1 MSTPINMRF
10 PLSEIP
16 SGQALRDLHQ
26 FTQGF
31 HSLLKAGQGAYVN
44 DLHQQILMRHT
55 TIVGYL
61 EAASYKPDVLKKVI
75 GANGYYLKLT
85 TTQCGIYFIWY
96 DSVLKNVLFWAPNR
110 FTIIKAMKIIRSR
123 LRKYS
128 AALMAPLSAAP
139 PPNPDATTQ
148 EAQAEAQAQAEE
160 QDNDDEY
167 ADMPGLIPGSEDD
180 DQ

>member
-1 MSTPINMRF
+1 MSTPINVRF

-61 EAASYKPDVLKKVI
+61 EAATYTPDVLKKVI
-75 GANGYYLKLT
+75 GTNGYYLKLT

-96 DSVLKNVLFWAPNR
+96 DSVLKNILFWAPNR

-128 AALMAPLSAAP
+128 AALA
-139 PPNPDATTQ
+139 PPNPDASQ
-148 EAQAEAQAQAEE
+148 EAQAQA
-160 QDNDDEY
+160 QNDNVDEY
-167 ADMPGLIPGSEDD
+167 ADMPGLIPGSDDD
-180 DQ
+180 DQE

>member
-16 SGQALRDLHQ
+16 SSQALRDLHQ

-31 HSLLKAGQGAYVN
+31 HSLLKAGQGAFVN
-44 DLHQQILMRHT
+44 DLHQQILMRYT

-61 EAASYKPDVLKKVI
+61 EATTYTPDVLKKVI

-96 DSVLKNVLFWAPNR
+96 DPVLTNLLFWAPNR

-128 AALMAPLSAAP
+128 AALAP
-139 PPNPDATTQ
+139 PSIPDASQ
-148 EAQAEAQAQAEE
+148 EAQAQA
-160 QDNDDEY
+160 QDDNDDEY